1 MADLGNGQ
9 PDHGEP
15 RFTGVSTP
23 QVPGQS
29 WPGQPNPYTYNPYD
43 SPYPAAPPDPQPL
56 RRPGL
61 MVVSL
66 VLMVIAAL
74 PFLVIG
80 VALLLIPLN
89 AGNIPA
95 ELANSPRLQE
105 AGATPELLISAT
117 RIVGGVLLGVAVV
130 YVLFGI
136 LAFAGR
142 NWARIASAVLTVG
155 FALLLVAGII
165 GSGGA
170 VDTVAISAVLLVM
183 IVGAAVVLFS
193 PRANA
198 WYAYRR

>member
-1 MADLGNGQ
+1 M
-9 PDHGEP
+9 
-15 RFTGVSTP
+15 STP
-23 QVPGQS
+23 QFPGQS
-29 WPGQPNPYTYNPYD
+29 WPGQPNPHTYNPYG
-43 SPYPAAPPDPQPL
+43 SPYPPAPAPDPQPL

-61 MVVSL
+61 VVLSL

-89 AGNIPA
+89 AGSLPS
-95 ELANSPRLQE
+95 ELVNSPRLQE
-105 AGATPELLISAT
+105 AGATPELLVSAT
-117 RIVGGVLLGVAVV
+117 RIVGGVLLGVAVI
-130 YVLFGI
+130 YVLLGL

-142 NWARIASAVLTVG
+142 NWARIAAAILTAG
-155 FALLLVAGII
+155 FALLLVAGIV

-170 VDTVAISAVLLVM
+170 IDTVSISAVLLVM
-183 IVGAAVVLFS
+183 ILGAVAVLFS